1 MSIIILQEFIKEFGV
16 KADKRFFHL
25 KQYKKIK
32 EGKQE
37 MEKKNIYQKL
47 MEVRTNF
54 HKLELKKSG
63 HNKFANFKY
72 FELGDFLVPATKLL
86 NEEGLCPIVTFNNE
100 VAKMVLVNTDNPSE
114 TITFTSPMRDLELKG
129 ANSMQSLGGVETYQT
144 RYLYIQLLNIVESDF
159 FDAVSGKDD
168 HISEKQ
174 VKRLYVIAKGKD
186 FNEISK
192 ILDENKFKKFADITK
207 DKYEDICARIDELE
221 NKGTIGA

>member
-1 MSIIILQEFIKEFGV
+1 
-16 KADKRFFHL
+16 
-25 KQYKKIK
+25 
-32 EGKQE
+32 

-47 MEVRTNF
+47 MNVRTNF

-86 NEEGLCPIVTFNNE
+86 NEEGLCPIVTFDNE

-144 RYLYIQLLNIVESDF
+144 RYLYIQLLNIVESDS
-159 FDAVSGKDD
+159 FDAVSGKDE
-168 HISEKQ
+168 HISENQ

>member
-1 MSIIILQEFIKEFGV
+1 
-16 KADKRFFHL
+16 
-25 KQYKKIK
+25 
-32 EGKQE
+32 

-47 MEVRTNF
+47 MNVRTNF

-86 NEEGLCPIVTFNNE
+86 NEEGLCPIVTFDNE
-100 VAKMVLVNTDNPSE
+100 VAKMVLVNTDNPGE
-114 TITFTSPMRDLELKG
+114 TIEFTSPMRDLELKG
-129 ANSMQSLGGVETYQT
+129 ANSMQSLGGCETYQT
-144 RYLYIQLLNIVESDF
+144 RYLYIQLLNIVESDS
-159 FDAVSGKDD
+159 FDAVSGKDE
-168 HISEKQ
+168 HISENQ

-192 ILDENKFKKFADITK
+192 ILNENKFKKFADITK

>member
-1 MSIIILQEFIKEFGV
+1 
-16 KADKRFFHL
+16 
-25 KQYKKIK
+25 
-32 EGKQE
+32 

-47 MEVRTNF
+47 MNVRTNF

-86 NEEGLCPIVTFNNE
+86 NEEGLCPIVTFDNE

-114 TITFTSPMRDLELKG
+114 TIEFTSPMRDLELKG

-144 RYLYIQLLNIVESDF
+144 RYLYIQLLNIVESDS

>member
-1 MSIIILQEFIKEFGV
+1 
-16 KADKRFFHL
+16 
-25 KQYKKIK
+25 
-32 EGKQE
+32 

-47 MEVRTNF
+47 MNVRTNF

-86 NEEGLCPIVTFNNE
+86 NEEGLCPIVTFDNE
-100 VAKMVLVNTDNPSE
+100 VAKMVPVTTDNPSE
-114 TITFTSPMRDLELKG
+114 TIEFTSPMRDFELKG
-129 ANSMQSLGGVETYQT
+129 ANSMQSLGGCETYHT
-144 RYLYIQLLNIVESDF
+144 RYLYIQLLNIVESDS
-159 FDAVSGKDD
+159 FDAVSGKDE
-168 HISEKQ
+168 HISENQ

-192 ILDENKFKKFADITK
+192 ILNENKFKKFADITK

>member
-1 MSIIILQEFIKEFGV
+1 
-16 KADKRFFHL
+16 
-25 KQYKKIK
+25 
-32 EGKQE
+32 

-47 MEVRTNF
+47 MNVRTNF

-114 TITFTSPMRDLELKG
+114 TIEFTSPMRDLELKG

-144 RYLYIQLLNIVESDF
+144 RYLYIQLLNIVESDS

-174 VKRLYVIAKGKD
+174 IKRLYVIAKGKD

>member
-1 MSIIILQEFIKEFGV
+1 
-16 KADKRFFHL
+16 
-25 KQYKKIK
+25 
-32 EGKQE
+32 

-47 MEVRTNF
+47 MNVRTNF

-86 NEEGLCPIVTFNNE
+86 NEEGLCPIVTFDNE

-114 TITFTSPMRDLELKG
+114 TIEFTSPMRDLELKG

-144 RYLYIQLLNIVESDF
+144 RYLYRQLLNIVESDS

-207 DKYEDICARIDELE
+207 DKYEDICARIDKLE

>member
-1 MSIIILQEFIKEFGV
+1 
-16 KADKRFFHL
+16 
-25 KQYKKIK
+25 
-32 EGKQE
+32 

-86 NEEGLCPIVTFNNE
+86 NEEGLCPIVTFDNE

-114 TITFTSPMRDLELKG
+114 TIEFTSPMRDLELKG

-144 RYLYIQLLNIVESDF
+144 RYLYIQLLNIVESDS
-159 FDAVSGKDD
+159 FDAVSGKDE

>member
-1 MSIIILQEFIKEFGV
+1 
-16 KADKRFFHL
+16 
-25 KQYKKIK
+25 
-32 EGKQE
+32 

-47 MEVRTNF
+47 MNVRTNF

-86 NEEGLCPIVTFNNE
+86 NEEGLCPIVTFDNE

-114 TITFTSPMRDLELKG
+114 TIEFTSPMRDLELKG

-144 RYLYIQLLNIVESDF
+144 RDLYIQLLNIVESDS

>member
-1 MSIIILQEFIKEFGV
+1 
-16 KADKRFFHL
+16 
-25 KQYKKIK
+25 
-32 EGKQE
+32 

-47 MEVRTNF
+47 MNVRTNF

-86 NEEGLCPIVTFNNE
+86 NEEGLCPIVTFDNE
-100 VAKMVLVNTDNPSE
+100 VAKMVLVNTDNPGE
-114 TITFTSPMRDLELKG
+114 TIEFTSPMRDLELKG
-129 ANSMQSLGGVETYQT
+129 ANSMQSLGGCETYQT
-144 RYLYIQLLNIVESDF
+144 RYHYIQLLNIVESDS
-159 FDAVSGKDD
+159 FDAVSGKDE
-168 HISEKQ
+168 HISENQ

-192 ILDENKFKKFADITK
+192 ILNENKFKKFADITK

>member
-1 MSIIILQEFIKEFGV
+1 
-16 KADKRFFHL
+16 
-25 KQYKKIK
+25 
-32 EGKQE
+32 

-47 MEVRTNF
+47 MNVRTNF

-86 NEEGLCPIVTFNNE
+86 NEEGLCPIVTFDNE

-114 TITFTSPMRDLELKG
+114 TIELTSPMRDLELKG

-144 RYLYIQLLNIVESDF
+144 RYLYIQLLNIVESDS

>member
-1 MSIIILQEFIKEFGV
+1 
-16 KADKRFFHL
+16 
-25 KQYKKIK
+25 
-32 EGKQE
+32 

-47 MEVRTNF
+47 MNVRTNF

-114 TITFTSPMRDLELKG
+114 TIEFTSPMRDLELKG

-144 RYLYIQLLNIVESDF
+144 RYLYIQLLNIVESDS
-159 FDAVSGKDD
+159 FDAVSGKDE
-168 HISEKQ
+168 HISENQ

-207 DKYEDICARIDELE
+207 DKYEDICVRIDELE

>member
-1 MSIIILQEFIKEFGV
+1 
-16 KADKRFFHL
+16 
-25 KQYKKIK
+25 
-32 EGKQE
+32 

-114 TITFTSPMRDLELKG
+114 TIEFTSPMRDLELKG

-144 RYLYIQLLNIVESDF
+144 RYLYIQLLNIVESDS
-159 FDAVSGKDD
+159 FDAVSGKDE

>member
-1 MSIIILQEFIKEFGV
+1 
-16 KADKRFFHL
+16 
-25 KQYKKIK
+25 
-32 EGKQE
+32 

-47 MEVRTNF
+47 MNVRTNF

-86 NEEGLCPIVTFNNE
+86 NEEGLCPIVTFDNE

-114 TITFTSPMRDLELKG
+114 TIEFTSPMRDLELKG

-144 RYLYIQLLNIVESDF
+144 RYLYIQLLNIVESDS
-159 FDAVSGKDD
+159 FDAVSGKDE

>member
-1 MSIIILQEFIKEFGV
+1 
-16 KADKRFFHL
+16 
-25 KQYKKIK
+25 
-32 EGKQE
+32 

-47 MEVRTNF
+47 MNVRTNF

-86 NEEGLCPIVTFNNE
+86 NEEGLCPIVTFDNE

-114 TITFTSPMRDLELKG
+114 TIEFTSPMRDLELKG

-144 RYLYIQLLNIVESDF
+144 RYLYIQLLNIVESDS

-221 NKGTIGA
+221 SKGTIGA

>member
-1 MSIIILQEFIKEFGV
+1 
-16 KADKRFFHL
+16 
-25 KQYKKIK
+25 
-32 EGKQE
+32 

-114 TITFTSPMRDLELKG
+114 TIEFTSPMRDLELKG
-129 ANSMQSLGGVETYQT
+129 ANSMQSLGGCETYQT
-144 RYLYIQLLNIVESDF
+144 RYLYIQLLNIVESDS
-159 FDAVSGKDD
+159 FDAVSGKDE
-168 HISEKQ
+168 HISENQ

-192 ILDENKFKKFADITK
+192 ILNENKFKKFADITK
-207 DKYEDICARIDELE
+207 DKYEDICARIDKLE

>member
-1 MSIIILQEFIKEFGV
+1 
-16 KADKRFFHL
+16 
-25 KQYKKIK
+25 
-32 EGKQE
+32 

-47 MEVRTNF
+47 MNVRTNF

-86 NEEGLCPIVTFNNE
+86 NEEGLCPIVTFDNE

-114 TITFTSPMRDLELKG
+114 TIEFTSPMRDLELKG

-144 RYLYIQLLNIVESDF
+144 RYLYIQLLNIVESDS

-207 DKYEDICARIDELE
+207 DKYEDICARIDKLE

>member
-1 MSIIILQEFIKEFGV
+1 
-16 KADKRFFHL
+16 
-25 KQYKKIK
+25 
-32 EGKQE
+32 

-47 MEVRTNF
+47 MNVRTNF

-86 NEEGLCPIVTFNNE
+86 NEEGLCPIVTFDNE

-114 TITFTSPMRDLELKG
+114 TIEFTSPMRDLELKG

-144 RYLYIQLLNIVESDF
+144 RYLYIQLLNIVESDS
-159 FDAVSGKDD
+159 FDAVSGKDER
-168 HISEKQ
+168 ISENQ

-207 DKYEDICARIDELE
+207 DKYEDICARIDKLE

>member
-1 MSIIILQEFIKEFGV
+1 
-16 KADKRFFHL
+16 
-25 KQYKKIK
+25 
-32 EGKQE
+32 

-47 MEVRTNF
+47 MNVRTNF

-86 NEEGLCPIVTFNNE
+86 NEEGLCPIVTFDNE

-114 TITFTSPMRDLELKG
+114 TIEFTSPMRDLELKG

-144 RYLYIQLLNIVESDF
+144 RYLYIQLLNIVESDS

-174 VKRLYVIAKGKD
+174 IKRLYVIAKGKD

>member
-1 MSIIILQEFIKEFGV
+1 
-16 KADKRFFHL
+16 
-25 KQYKKIK
+25 
-32 EGKQE
+32 

-86 NEEGLCPIVTFNNE
+86 NEEGLCPIVTFDNE

-114 TITFTSPMRDLELKG
+114 TIEFTSPMRDLELKG

-144 RYLYIQLLNIVESDF
+144 RYLYIQLLNIVESDS

-192 ILDENKFKKFADITK
+192 ILNENKFKKFADITK

>member
-1 MSIIILQEFIKEFGV
+1 
-16 KADKRFFHL
+16 
-25 KQYKKIK
+25 
-32 EGKQE
+32 

-47 MEVRTNF
+47 MNVRTNF

-86 NEEGLCPIVTFNNE
+86 NEEGLCPIVTFDNE

-114 TITFTSPMRDLELKG
+114 TIEFTSPMRDLELKG

-144 RYLYIQLLNIVESDF
+144 RYLYIQLLNIVESDS

-207 DKYEDICARIDELE
+207 DKYEDIYARIDELE

>member
-1 MSIIILQEFIKEFGV
+1 
-16 KADKRFFHL
+16 
-25 KQYKKIK
+25 
-32 EGKQE
+32 

-47 MEVRTNF
+47 MNVRTNF

-100 VAKMVLVNTDNPSE
+100 LAKMTVINTDNPSE
-114 TITFTSPMRDLELKG
+114 TIEFTSPMRDLELKG

-144 RYLYIQLLNIVESDF
+144 RYLYIQLLNIVESDS

>member
-1 MSIIILQEFIKEFGV
+1 
-16 KADKRFFHL
+16 
-25 KQYKKIK
+25 
-32 EGKQE
+32 

-47 MEVRTNF
+47 MNVRTNF

-86 NEEGLCPIVTFNNE
+86 NEEGLCPIVTFDNE

-114 TITFTSPMRDLELKG
+114 TIEFTSPMRDLELKG
-129 ANSMQSLGGVETYQT
+129 ANSMQSLGGCETYQT
-144 RYLYIQLLNIVESDF
+144 RYLYIQLLNIVESDS

-168 HISEKQ
+168 HISENQ

-192 ILDENKFKKFADITK
+192 ILNENKFKKFADITK

>member
-1 MSIIILQEFIKEFGV
+1 
-16 KADKRFFHL
+16 
-25 KQYKKIK
+25 
-32 EGKQE
+32 

-47 MEVRTNF
+47 MNVRTNF

-86 NEEGLCPIVTFNNE
+86 NEEGLCPIVTFDNE
-100 VAKMVLVNTDNPSE
+100 AAKMVLVNTDNPSE
-114 TITFTSPMRDLELKG
+114 TIEFTSPMRDLELKG

-144 RYLYIQLLNIVESDF
+144 RYLYIQLLNIVESDS